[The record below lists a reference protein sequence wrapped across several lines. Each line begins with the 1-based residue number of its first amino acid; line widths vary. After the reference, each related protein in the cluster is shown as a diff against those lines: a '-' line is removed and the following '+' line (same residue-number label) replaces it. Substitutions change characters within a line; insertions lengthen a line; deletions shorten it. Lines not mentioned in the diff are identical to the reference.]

1 MSLLIHETKHWP
13 LMLAIAKGK
22 PTMEQHVESLTHWDN
37 WFADEKPIHVIRFF
51 DDADSLHPP
60 SGAGKMTKTW
70 MNEGADHKFR
80 TFIKSMVIVV
90 PEDQYERMK
99 NMSITKVFGIP
110 GGIFPSIH
118 DAFEWLAQQPDTD
131 VFSHDDAWR
140 NDIQETI
147 NTHLLEEQ
155 PK

>member
-1 MSLLIHETKHWP
+1 MSLLAHETKHCP

-22 PTMEQHVESLTHWDN
+22 PTMEQHLESLTHWDN

-60 SGAGKMTKTW
+60 SGAGKETKKW
-70 MNEGADHKFR
+70 MNEGADNKFR
-80 TFIKSMVIVV
+80 AFIKHMMIVV

-99 NMSITKVFGIP
+99 NMSVTKVFGIP
-110 GGIFPSIH
+110 GGIFPSTD
-118 DAFEWLAQQPDTD
+118 DAFEWLAQQADTD
-131 VFSHDDAWR
+131 IFDHDDAWR
-140 NDIQETI
+140 NDIKETI
-147 NTHLLEEQ
+147 RAHLVEEL